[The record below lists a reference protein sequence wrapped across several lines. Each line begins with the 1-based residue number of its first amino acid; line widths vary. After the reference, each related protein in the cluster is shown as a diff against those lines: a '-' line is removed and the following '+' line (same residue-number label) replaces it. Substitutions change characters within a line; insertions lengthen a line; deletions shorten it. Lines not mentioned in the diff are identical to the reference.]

1 MRQRGIPKDIK
12 LLSIATTV
20 RWIGWGFVEALIPVF
35 IFSFAGSYA
44 ETGALRSIYEATF
57 LLILPFA
64 GAWADRTSS
73 KTLLIIALLMYP
85 FVSLSY
91 FSAGVT
97 GVVVFIVLARGL
109 NGIAYALDA
118 VGRATYFRRHT
129 PRNLIS
135 SAFGYFETL
144 TNAWWIVAVLASLLL
159 VRVLPVRWI
168 FLAIIPTAFAALPL
182 VLKLKK
188 ENKDSLGAGVKK
200 FFKGNV
206 YKDMWAEVRGWNAGL
221 RSFGVFTFFL
231 GVFATVSSFFIPIYV
246 YSEGASLQRVI
257 LITAALA
264 APAVLGAPLGRF
276 ADRLKRPAIF
286 ISLGAIIVLFVA
298 LIFTK
303 TYWLQLLIAMGVGT
317 ALELAQLTCDGM
329 ATCLVGESSRFG
341 RMSGAFQGIGTA
353 GEMIGP
359 VVLGLLIDRTGAGI
373 AFASLAGIAL
383 LLLVFMWAVR
393 RGLSAIPVLKGVA

>member
-1 MRQRGIPKDIK
+1 MRRGSIPKDVK
-12 LLSIATTV
+12 LLSVATTV

-57 LLILPFA
+57 LLVLPFA

-73 KTLLIIALLMYP
+73 RTLLITALLIYP
-85 FVSLSY
+85 VISLSY

-97 GVVVFIVLARGL
+97 GIVMFIVLARGL

-118 VGRATYFRRHT
+118 VGRITYFRRHT

-144 TNAWWIVAVLASLLL
+144 TNSWWIVAVLSSLIL
-159 VRVLPVRWI
+159 VRVLPIHWI

-188 ENKDSLGAGVKK
+188 ETPDSLRDGMKK

-206 YKDMWAEVRGWNAGL
+206 YKDMWREVKGWNTGL
-221 RSFGVFTFFL
+221 RSFGVFSFFL
-231 GVFATVSSFFIPIYV
+231 GLFTTVSTFFIPIYV
-246 YSEGASLQRVI
+246 YSEGGSLQRVI

-264 APAVLGAPLGRF
+264 APAVLGAPLGRV

-286 ISLGAIIVLFVA
+286 ISLGAVVLLFVA
-298 LIFTK
+298 LVFAQN
-303 TYWLQLLIAMGVGT
+303 YWLQLLIAMGVGA

-329 ATCLVGESSRFG
+329 ATCLVGQSSRFG

-353 GEMIGP
+353 GEMVGP
-359 VVLGLLIDRTGAGI
+359 IVLGLLIDQAGASV
-373 AFASLAGIAL
+373 AFVTLASTAL
-383 LLLVFMWAVR
+383 LLLAFMWIVR
-393 RGLSAIPVLKGVA
+393 RHLGVVTLRNIES